1 MAIYGPSAAIMPS
14 IVVVVAMFLLWLA
27 NNAKTKGWIN

>member
-1 MAIYGPSAAIMPS
+1 MAVYGPSAAIMPS
-14 IVVVVAMFLLWLA
+14 IVVVVVMSLLWLA